1 MDLRSTLP
9 ITHHR
14 DKAKLDITEMEKIK
28 PADSKVVA
36 RIPLRNGFLVMWL
49 ALVMWVTFTFESKT
63 HLSDSTY
70 PVRLKYRDSANT
82 VRVGRL
88 LEDFDSMAV
97 ATSYK
102 HNEQLEWARMT
113 LVRNHHRMIIGW
125 PYDGHLRSE

>member
-1 MDLRSTLP
+1 MMDLRSTLP

-14 DKAKLDITEMEKIK
+14 DQAKTDISQMKKIT
-28 PADSKVVA
+28 PADSKVIA
-36 RIPLRNGFLVMWL
+36 CIPLRMGFIIRSR
-49 ALVMWVTFTFESKT
+49 WVIAIFKT
-63 HLSDSTY
+63 RLSDSTY

-102 HNEQLEWARMT
+102 HNEQLE
-113 LVRNHHRMIIGW
+113 
-125 PYDGHLRSE
+125 